1 MPTIVDTRGE
11 PEVVVA
17 DLATALQPTIAGVLA
32 TRGPAVTLAVIIL
45 LQDWV
50 ANVSAGASSDEEIAD
65 WIDQHTNEALD
76 LSDKAH
82 MVLKLRAMGAMGRA

>member
-1 MPTIVDTRGE
+1 MPTVDTRGE

-17 DLATALQPTIAGVLA
+17 DLASALQPTIAGVLA
-32 TRGPAVTLAVIIL
+32 ARGPAVTLAVIIL

-50 ANVSAGASSDEEIAD
+50 ASVSANAQSDQEIAD
-65 WIDQHTNEALD
+65 WIDAHVDAAMD

-82 MVLKLRAMGAMGRA
+82 MVLKLRAMGAVGRA